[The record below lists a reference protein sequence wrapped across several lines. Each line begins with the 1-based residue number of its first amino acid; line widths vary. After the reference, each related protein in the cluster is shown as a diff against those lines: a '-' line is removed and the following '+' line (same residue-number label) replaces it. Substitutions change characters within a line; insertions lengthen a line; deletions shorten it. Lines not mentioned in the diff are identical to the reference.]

1 MKKREGKSLLGRMVG
16 KSMSGGT
23 ASRRGRCR
31 RRRAGDC
38 RRRLQRHIEEEQFL
52 DVIDEEQ
59 FLDVAFDVD
68 KVNRESII
76 EEREK
81 EKEVF
86 EDAEEEM
93 VG

>member
-1 MKKREGKSLLGRMVG
+1 
-16 KSMSGGT
+16 MSH
-23 ASRRGRCR
+23 RGRCR
-31 RRRAGDC
+31 RRPRC
-38 RRRLQRHIEEEQFL
+38 RRHASRSAQGGILKKSSFSTSRLMST
-52 DVIDEEQ
+52 
-59 FLDVAFDVD
+59 
-68 KVNRESII
+68 KGNRESII